1 MWEEGP
7 MSTATPD
14 APPEDWQAR
23 ARRLLGRRT
32 TVGPGTAASAV
43 AADLSELIRAEVALA
58 QAELQAGI
66 RPKAMGAGLFAAAGV
81 AGWLG
86 LQGLLITLGFVLA
99 IWLPAWAAALI
110 VTGLLLLVAG
120 IAALAGRAQLK
131 KPFGLDTTKANIEE
145 DVAWAR
151 QHLRGR

>member
-1 MWEEGP
+1 
-7 MSTATPD
+7 MSTAPPG

-23 ARRLLGRRT
+23 LRRLLGRRT

-66 RPKAMGAGLFAAAGV
+66 RPKAVGAGLFAVAGA

-99 IWLPAWAAALI
+99 IWLPGWAAALI
-110 VTGLLLLVAG
+110 VTGVLLLVAA
-120 IAALAGRAQLK
+120 IAALVGRAQLS
-131 KPFGLDTTKANIEE
+131 KPFGLDTTKANIQE

-151 QHLRGR
+151 QHLRGQ